1 LLDAQEVAGSNP
13 AALTIH
19 DAGCMIHDARYEI
32 DDKNVLIP
40 CILHRASFY
49 TDMSELRVTFP
60 KGEAKHFPK
69 GISVGEIFKSLG
81 IGDGVIGAKVNGR
94 LVDFWFNLE
103 RDSTVEPVEIDT
115 PNGLDLIRHTAAH
128 VMAEAVQDL
137 FPEAKVTIGPVIEN
151 GFYYDFDY
159 KRGFTPEDLE
169 KIELRMKE
177 IVEEKRPLIRKA
189 VSREEALRIFSEDG
203 EEYKI
208 EIINELPPDEKI
220 SIYEQGNWYD
230 LCRGPHAPSTGYVKI
245 FKLLS
250 VAGAYWRGDERN
262 QMLQRIYGTAFAKQ
276 SDLRDYLTRIEEAKK
291 RDHRKLGKELDLFS
305 IQDDIGP
312 GLVLWHPNGS
322 RIRRVI
328 EDFWRAEHERFGY
341 EILFTPHVARLDL
354 WEKSG
359 HLEFYKEFMYSPMEV
374 ENSEY
379 QIKPMTCPFHIMIY
393 KSRVRSY
400 RDLPL
405 RWAEIG
411 TVYRYE
417 RSGVLHGLLRVRG
430 FSQDDAHIF
439 CTPEQIEDEVLGVLD
454 LIMSFLKTFG
464 FDDFKIFLSTRP
476 DKFVGSEHNW
486 DRAIVALKN
495 ALERKGLEYELDEGG
510 GAFYG
515 PKIDIKIK
523 DVIDRSWQCSTVQVD
538 FNLPERFNMNFIGVD
553 NTRHSPIMIH
563 RAILG
568 SFERFFGIL
577 VEHYGGAFPL
587 WLSPIQVRLATV
599 GEEQISYAGGI
610 YDTLR
615 ERGIRVDRDFRSE
628 KLGMKVREAQ
638 LMKIPYLLVIGKN
651 EAESRTVAPRKRG
664 GENLSSMGLESFLQL
679 IGKEND
685 PYSWREVEQK

>member
-1 LLDAQEVAGSNP
+1 
-13 AALTIH
+13 
-19 DAGCMIHDARYEI
+19 M
-32 DDKNVLIP
+32 
-40 CILHRASFY
+40 
-49 TDMSELRVTFP
+49 DMSEIIITLPKGETKNFP
-60 KGEAKHFPK
+60 KGTT
-69 GISVGEIFKSLG
+69 VREIFESLG
-81 IGDGVIGAKVNGR
+81 IEDSVIGAKADGK

-103 RDSTVEPVEIDT
+103 SDSRLEPVKVDS
-115 PNGLDLIRHTAAH
+115 PSGLDLIRHTAAH

-137 FPEAKVTIGPVIEN
+137 FPEARVTIGPVIEN

-159 KRGFTPEDLE
+159 ERGFTPEDLE
-169 KIELRMKE
+169 KIEKRMRE
-177 IVEEKRPLIRKA
+177 IVEEKKPLIRKT
-189 VSREEALRIFSEDG
+189 VSREEASRIFSEDG
-203 EEYKI
+203 EDYKI
-208 EIINELPPDEKI
+208 EIINELRPDEKI

-230 LCRGPHAPSTGYVKI
+230 LCRGPHAPSTEYVKV

-262 QMLQRIYGTAFAKQ
+262 QMLQRIYGTAFAKEN
-276 SDLRDYLTRIEEAKK
+276 DLKEYLNRIEEAKK

-312 GLVLWHPNGS
+312 GLVLWHPNGA

-328 EDFWRAEHERFGY
+328 EDFWRAEHERSGY
-341 EILFTPHVARLDL
+341 EILFTPHLARLDL

-359 HLEFYKEFMYSPMEV
+359 HLEFYQEYMYSPMEV

-379 QIKPMTCPFHIMIY
+379 EIKPMTCPFHIMIY
-393 KSRVRSY
+393 KSGVRSY

-454 LIMSFLKTFG
+454 LIMSFLITFG
-464 FDDFKIFLSTRP
+464 FDDFKVFLSTRP

-486 DRAIVALKN
+486 DRAIEALKN

-599 GEEQISYAGGI
+599 GEDQISYAGSV

-615 ERGIRVDRDFRSE
+615 ERGIRVDRDFRNE

-651 EAESRTVAPRKRG
+651 EVESKTVAPRKRG
-664 GENLSSMGLESFLQL
+664 GKNLQPMGLDSFLQL
-679 IGKEND
+679 IAKEND
-685 PYSWREVEQK
+685 PYNWREVEQK

>member
-1 LLDAQEVAGSNP
+1 
-13 AALTIH
+13 
-19 DAGCMIHDARYEI
+19 M
-32 DDKNVLIP
+32 
-40 CILHRASFY
+40 
-49 TDMSELRVTFP
+49 DMSELRVTLP
-60 KGEAKHFPK
+60 DGEAKAYPK
-69 GISVGEIFKSLG
+69 GITVGEIFKSLG
-81 IGDGVIGAKVNGR
+81 IGDSVIGAKVNGK

-103 RDSTVEPVEIDT
+103 RDSTVEPVNIDS

-177 IVEEKRPLIRKA
+177 IAEEKKPLIKKT
-189 VSREEALRIFSEDG
+189 VSRNEALRIFSEDG
-203 EEYKI
+203 EHYKI
-208 EIINELPPDEKI
+208 EILDELPPDEKI

-230 LCRGPHAPSTGYVKI
+230 LCRGPHAPSTEHVKV

-250 VAGAYWRGDERN
+250 VAGAYWRGDEKN
-262 QMLQRIYGTAFAKQ
+262 QMLQRIYGTAFSKER
-276 SDLRDYLTRIEEAKK
+276 DLKDYLEKIEEAKK

-312 GLVLWHPNGS
+312 GLVLWHPNGA

-328 EDFWRAEHERFGY
+328 EDLWRDEHERYGY

-354 WEKSG
+354 WGKSG

-393 KSRVRSY
+393 KSGVRSY

-439 CTPEQIEDEVLGVLD
+439 CTPEQIEDEVLGVLN
-454 LIMSFLKTFG
+454 LIMSFLNTFG
-464 FDDFKIFLSTRP
+464 FDDFKVFLSTRP

-486 DRAIVALKN
+486 DRAILALKN

-587 WLSPIQVRLATV
+587 WLSPIQVRVATV
-599 GEEQISYAGGI
+599 GEEQTPYAESI

-615 ERGIRVDRDFRSE
+615 ERRIRVDRDFRNE
-628 KLGMKVREAQ
+628 KLGLKVREAQ

-651 EAESRTVAPRKRG
+651 EVESSTLTPRKRG
-664 GENLSSMGLESFLQL
+664 GENLSSMGLEAFLEL
-679 IGKEND
+679 IAKEND
-685 PYSWREVEQK
+685 PYRWREVEEK

>member
-1 LLDAQEVAGSNP
+1 MDE
-13 AALTIH
+13 
-19 DAGCMIHDARYEI
+19 MIITLPEGET
-32 DDKNVLIP
+32 KN
-40 CILHRASFY
+40 
-49 TDMSELRVTFP
+49 FP
-60 KGEAKHFPK
+60 KGTTVK
-69 GISVGEIFKSLG
+69 EIFESLG
-81 IGDGVIGAKVNGR
+81 IGDSVIGAMVDGK
-94 LVDFWFNLE
+94 LVDFWFNVE
-103 RDSTVEPVEIDT
+103 SDSTLEPVRADSSS
-115 PNGLDLIRHTAAH
+115 GLDLIRHTAAH

-159 KRGFTPEDLE
+159 ERGFTPEDLE
-169 KIELRMKE
+169 KIERKMSE
-177 IVEEKRPLIRKA
+177 IVEQKKPLIRKT
-189 VSREEALRIFSEDG
+189 VSREEACRIFSHDG
-203 EEYKI
+203 EDYKI
-208 EIINELPPDEKI
+208 EIIKELPADEKI
-220 SIYEQGNWYD
+220 SIYEQGSWYD
-230 LCRGPHAPSTGYVKI
+230 LCRGPHAPSTEYVKV

-262 QMLQRIYGTAFAKQ
+262 QMLQRIYGTAFAKE
-276 SDLRDYLTRIEEAKK
+276 SELKDYLNRIEEAKK

-305 IQDDIGP
+305 IQDDVGP
-312 GLVLWHPNGS
+312 GLVLWHPNGA

-328 EDFWRAEHERFGY
+328 EDFWRAEHERSGY

-359 HLEFYKEFMYSPMEV
+359 HLEFYREFMYSPMEV

-379 QIKPMTCPFHIMIY
+379 EIKPMTCPFHIMIY
-393 KSRVRSY
+393 KSGVRSY

-439 CTPEQIEDEVLGVLD
+439 CTPEQIEDEVLGVVD
-454 LIMSFLKTFG
+454 LIMSFLRTFG
-464 FDDFKIFLSTRP
+464 FDDFQVFLSTRP
-476 DKFVGSEHNW
+476 EKFVGSEHNW
-486 DRAIVALKN
+486 DRAIEALKN

-523 DVIDRSWQCSTVQVD
+523 DIIDRSWQCSTVQVD

-553 NTRHSPIMIH
+553 NSRHSPIMIH

-599 GEEQISYAGGI
+599 GEEQISYAGSV

-615 ERGIRVDRDFRSE
+615 RRGIRVDSDFRNE

-651 EAESRTVAPRKRG
+651 EVESRTVSPRKRG
-664 GENLSSMGLESFLQL
+664 GENLHSMELDNFLQL
-679 IGKEND
+679 IAKEND

>member
-1 LLDAQEVAGSNP
+1 
-13 AALTIH
+13 
-19 DAGCMIHDARYEI
+19 M
-32 DDKNVLIP
+32 
-40 CILHRASFY
+40 
-49 TDMSELRVTFP
+49 DMSELRVTLP
-60 KGEAKHFPK
+60 DGEAKAFPK
-69 GISVGEIFKSLG
+69 GITVGEIFKSLG
-81 IGDGVIGAKVNGR
+81 IGDSVIGAKVNGK

-103 RDSTVEPVEIDT
+103 RDSTVEPVKIDS

-177 IVEEKRPLIRKA
+177 IAEEKKPLIKKT
-189 VSREEALRIFSEDG
+189 VSRNEALRIFSEDG
-203 EEYKI
+203 EHYKI
-208 EIINELPPDEKI
+208 EILNELPPDEKI

-230 LCRGPHAPSTGYVKI
+230 LCRGPHAPSTEHVKV

-250 VAGAYWRGDERN
+250 VAGAYWRGDEKN
-262 QMLQRIYGTAFAKQ
+262 QMLQRIYGTAFSKER
-276 SDLRDYLTRIEEAKK
+276 DLKDYLEKIEEAKK

-312 GLVLWHPNGS
+312 GLVLWHPNGA

-328 EDFWRAEHERFGY
+328 EDLWRAEHERFGY

-393 KSRVRSY
+393 KSGVRSY

-439 CTPEQIEDEVLGVLD
+439 CTPEQIEDEVLGVLN

-464 FDDFKIFLSTRP
+464 FDDFKVFLSTRP

-486 DRAIVALKN
+486 DRAILALKN

-587 WLSPIQVRLATV
+587 WLSPIQVRVATV
-599 GEEQISYAGGI
+599 GEEQTPYAESI

-615 ERGIRVDRDFRSE
+615 ERRIRVDRDFRNE
-628 KLGMKVREAQ
+628 KLGLKVREAQ

-651 EAESRTVAPRKRG
+651 EVESRTLTPRKRG
-664 GENLSSMGLESFLQL
+664 GENLSSMSLEAFLEL
-679 IGKEND
+679 IAKEND
-685 PYSWREVEQK
+685 PHRWREVEQK

>member
-1 LLDAQEVAGSNP
+1 
-13 AALTIH
+13 
-19 DAGCMIHDARYEI
+19 M
-32 DDKNVLIP
+32 
-40 CILHRASFY
+40 
-49 TDMSELRVTFP
+49 DMSEIIITLP
-60 KGEAKHFPK
+60 AGETKNFPK
-69 GISVGEIFKSLG
+69 GITVREIFESLG
-81 IGDGVIGAKVNGR
+81 IGDSIIGAKVDGK

-103 RDSTVEPVEIDT
+103 SDSKLEPVKVDS

-137 FPEAKVTIGPVIEN
+137 FPDAKVTIGPVIEN

-159 KRGFTPEDLE
+159 ERGFTPEDLE
-169 KIELRMKE
+169 KIEMRMKE
-177 IVEEKRPLIRKA
+177 IVEEKKPLIRKT
-189 VSREEALRIFSEDG
+189 VSREEASRIFSEDG
-203 EEYKI
+203 EDYKI

-220 SIYEQGNWYD
+220 SIYGQGNWYD
-230 LCRGPHAPSTGYVKI
+230 LCRGPHAPSTEYVRV

-262 QMLQRIYGTAFAKQ
+262 QMLQRIYGTAFAKE
-276 SDLRDYLTRIEEAKK
+276 SDLKNYLDRIEEAKK

-312 GLVLWHPNGS
+312 GLVLWHPNGA

-328 EDFWRAEHERFGY
+328 EDFWRAEHERSGY

-359 HLEFYKEFMYSPMEV
+359 HLEFYQEFMYSPMEV
-374 ENSEY
+374 ENSQYE
-379 QIKPMTCPFHIMIY
+379 IKPMTCPFHIMIY
-393 KSRVRSY
+393 KSGVRSY

-439 CTPEQIEDEVLGVLD
+439 CTPEQIEDEVLGVLN
-454 LIMSFLKTFG
+454 LIMSFLRTFG

-486 DRAIVALKN
+486 DRAIEALKN

-587 WLSPIQVRLATV
+587 WLSPVQVRLATV
-599 GEEQISYAGGI
+599 SEDQISYAGSI

-615 ERGIRVDRDFRSE
+615 ESAIRVDKDFRNE

-651 EAESRTVAPRKRG
+651 EVESRTVSPRKRG
-664 GENLSSMGLESFLQL
+664 GENLSSMALERFLEL
-679 IGKEND
+679 VAKEND